1 MKTTL
6 FIAFFCLAAVAV
18 MAVPAENPE
27 GQEEYDVANKVEELD
42 DAPVV
47 EPLISCQLCGN
58 PCCNA
63 HCITKGKKSGSCN
76 SDKVCVCRN

>member
-27 GQEEYDVANKVEELD
+27 GQEEYDVLNKVGDNE
-42 DAPVV
+42 PIV
-47 EPLISCQLCGN
+47 EPLLTCQLCGN
-58 PCCNA
+58 PCCNY
-63 HCITKGKKSGSCN
+63 HCLSLGKKSGSCN
-76 SDKVCVCRN
+76 PDKVCICRL